1 MEQYDHYTVL
11 GVTSSATHDQI
22 KKNYQKQ
29 LLIHHPDKQ
38 RDQSVSAENVTE
50 KFQRIQ
56 EAWEVLGDAERR
68 KAYDL
73 EQRLKNQAM
82 SSQMS
87 TELVSLSDFQISKN
101 EVDLA
106 NEHDHQMRS
115 ECEGDSLMYSR
126 PCRCGD
132 FYEISQE
139 DLSAGYNTI
148 QCNGCSLYITVV
160 L

>member
-1 MEQYDHYTVL
+1 MEEQHLDHYTSL
-11 GVTSSATHDQI
+11 GVAISASHEQI
-22 KKNYQKQ
+22 KKNYQRQ

-38 RDQSVSAENVTE
+38 RDKSVSTE

-56 EAWEVLGDAERR
+56 EAWEVLGDAESR

-73 EQRLKNQAM
+73 EQRLKKQAFT
-82 SSQMS
+82 QRS

-106 NEHDHQMRS
+106 NEHDHQMKS
-115 ECEGDSLMYSR
+115 ECEGDSLMYAR

-148 QCNGCSLYITVV
+148 QCYGCSLYVTVV